1 LGFDLKIEL
10 VVGLEFDWDIVERID
25 LVVGLNLGCEE
36 NIVEVVDWKFDL
48 KVEERSIDLSIDH
61 NFGSKVDLCIGL
73 EVDLSI
79 VVVEEEMV
87 DSFLD
92 ILGLDIVQ

>member
-1 LGFDLKIEL
+1 MRFDLKIEL
-10 VVGLEFDWDIVERID
+10 TVGLEFGWDIVERID
-25 LVVGLNLGCEE
+25 LVVGLNLGCEG

-61 NFGSKVDLCIGL
+61 NFGSKVDLSIGL
-73 EVDLSI
+73 EVDLGI
-79 VVVEEEMV
+79 VVVEEEGV